1 MRKTL
6 ALALGMLAL
15 SLFGCGPGGGGL
27 GGEACVLRGSLD
39 SECTLSP
46 GACNPYRV
54 EGDFVIEDT
63 GKLVIEPGVVLEFA
77 QDASL
82 MVTGHGVLRAEGT
95 AADPVV
101 MRGASPQPGYWKGIY
116 FTDANNFENRLVRVE
131 VRDAAGERNWD
142 NGAFGN
148 FRAAVV
154 LEGASR
160 VLVKFTKVWKNAGAG
175 FFIDDEVDLRNDFD
189 DNVVTAN
196 QGFPVLIYASRVD
209 QLKAGNDFT
218 GNASGYDYVR
228 VGGGFGEVQDATW
241 KKLNVPYRIFDEVT
255 VADGKTLTIEPG
267 TTLVFEQDAGI
278 FVEGRSGGL
287 HAEGTATERI
297 VFTGLD
303 HHQGYWCGIIFSDS
317 DSFENLLRNVVVEY
331 GGSGQCT
338 QSYSGLKANVL
349 VESAGSGSHQYIRI
363 YDSVIRESAGYGV
376 VVAQETDANDIA
388 SDNTFSGNALGD
400 FYREP

>member
-1 MRKTL
+1 
-6 ALALGMLAL
+6 
-15 SLFGCGPGGGGL
+15 
-27 GGEACVLRGSLD
+27 LD
-39 SECTLSP
+39 SERTLSP

-116 FTDANNFENRLVRVE
+116 FTDANSFDNRLVRVE
-131 VRDAAGERNWD
+131 VRDAAGEVNWD
-142 NGAFGN
+142 NGAFGD

-218 GNASGYDYVR
+218 GNAAGYDYVR

-241 KKLNVPYRIFDEVT
+241 RKLNVPYRIFDEVT

-267 TTLVFEQDAGI
+267 TTLVFEQDARLTVWSDTGALYA
-278 FVEGRSGGL
+278 V
-287 HAEGTATERI
+287 GTASAPI
-297 VFTGLD
+297 VFTGLSA
-303 HHQGYWCGIIFSDS
+303 QPGYWCGLYFHDTHSTDNRLEHVI
-317 DSFENLLRNVVVEY
+317 VEY
-331 GGSGQCT
+331 GGGDAAPCGWT
-338 QSYSGLKANVL
+338 QSNYYANVL
-349 VESAGSGSHQYIRI
+349 I
-363 YDSVIRESAGYGV
+363 DS
-376 VVAQETDANDIA
+376 
-388 SDNTFSGNALGD
+388 SGNASSQYLYIHDSTIRHSRHYGIVIADTATTDFANITYFNNADGD
-400 FYREP
+400 TKTENY